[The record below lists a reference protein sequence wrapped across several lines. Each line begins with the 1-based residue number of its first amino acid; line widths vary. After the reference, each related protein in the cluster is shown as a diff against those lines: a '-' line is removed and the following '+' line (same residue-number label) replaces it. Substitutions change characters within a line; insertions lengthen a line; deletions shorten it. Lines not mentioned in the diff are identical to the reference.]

1 MQNIKNVKTRKV
13 KATVIPGMYPGTYAC
28 KATRIL
34 DYLKGINPEKL
45 VLNGEIVDGWHLS
58 RSYFSVSHLK
68 VLRQLIKM

>member
-45 VLNGEIVDGWHLS
+45 VLNGEIVDG
-58 RSYFSVSHLK
+58 
-68 VLRQLIKM
+68 